1 MRFRFRYSLLQ
12 ALLFY
17 VIVPLI
23 AALALAGYVSLTT
36 LERQVEEK
44 MQDELQLVARALK
57 LPVTRA
63 LKRDREGSVYS
74 ALESAFQ
81 INRVYGASVYDAD
94 GNRVASVGAQ
104 RRSDSP
110 EKEGKQLAAMA
121 EQGDQQEEYSKV
133 GGEEAYSY
141 FLPLTDTGGRIIGL
155 LQLSRRKAD
164 FREHIRNLRQEST
177 IILGAGA
184 LIMAVLVLFGH
195 RRALGRHLDN
205 LGRSMRRVEQGDRDH
220 RLHVQGPR
228 EIVAVASAF
237 NNMLDSMDRAQKE
250 LEEQRQNKARLEEEL
265 RKAEKMAAIGRLAA
279 GVAHELGTPLSIVDG
294 HAQRACRQPSLP
306 VPVMQA
312 LEHIRGQV
320 RRMELIVRQLLDFSR
335 QNVSNKRRVDPDQVA
350 LSAIQAMSRQ
360 GDYPAENIQYAGSE
374 FECEVV
380 GDPLRLEQLLSN
392 LLKNALQAAPGGL
405 VRLEWHCEDRDCV
418 FTIQDNG
425 PGIEEQMRTRVC
437 DPFFTTKPPGEG
449 TGLGL
454 AVVHGIVEEHGGE
467 MNIRTSPWG
476 GAEFEVRIPL
486 HGPDAEKE
494 NDIPYDG

>member
-1 MRFRFRYSLLQ
+1 MCFRFRYSLLQ

-81 INRVYGASVYDAD
+81 INRVYGASVYDAE
-94 GNRVASVGAQ
+94 GNKVASVGAQ
-104 RRSDSP
+104 RSASP
-110 EKEGKQLAAMA
+110 EKEGKQMAAMA
-121 EQGDQQEEYSKV
+121 EQGDQQEEYSKI

-141 FLPLTDTGGRIIGL
+141 FLPLTDVGGRIIGL
-155 LQLSRRKAD
+155 LQLSRKKAD
-164 FREHIRNLRQEST
+164 FREHIRSLRWNST
-177 IILGAGA
+177 IILAVGA

-195 RRALGRHLDN
+195 RRALGRHLEN
-205 LGRSMRRVEQGDRDH
+205 LGRSMRRVERGDRGH

-228 EIVAVASAF
+228 EIVAVAAAF

-250 LEEQRQNKARLEEEL
+250 LEKQRHNQARLEEEL
-265 RKAEKMAAIGRLAA
+265 RDAEKMAAVGRLAA

-294 HAQRACRQPSLP
+294 HAQRAGRSADLP
-306 VPVMQA
+306 NQA
-312 LEHIRGQV
+312 QLAFEHIRGQV
-320 RRMELIVRQLLDFSR
+320 RRMEMIVRQLLDFSR
-335 QNVSNKRRVDPDQVA
+335 QNVSNKRRVDPGRMA
-350 LSAIQAMSRQ
+350 LSSIQAVTRQ
-360 GDYPAENIQYAGSE
+360 ENCRAENIQYVESE
-374 FECEVV
+374 CGCEVL
-380 GDPLRLEQLLSN
+380 GDPLRLEQMLGN
-392 LLKNALQAAPGGL
+392 LLQNAQQAAPDGL
-405 VRLEWHCEDRDCV
+405 VRLEWRCEDRDCV
-418 FTIQDNG
+418 FTVQDDG
-425 PGIEEQMRTRVC
+425 PGIEEQVRSRVC
-437 DPFFTTKPPGEG
+437 DPFFTTKPPGAG

-454 AVVHGIVEEHGGE
+454 AVVHGIVQEHGGE

-486 HGPDAEKE
+486 YDPAAKKE

>member
-12 ALLFY
+12 SLLFY

-23 AALALAGYVSLTT
+23 AALSLAGYVSLTT

-74 ALESAFQ
+74 ALKSAFQ
-81 INRVYGASVYDAD
+81 INRVYGASVYDAE
-94 GNRVASVGAQ
+94 GSMVASVGAQ
-104 RRSDSP
+104 KRSSGP
-110 EKEGKQLAAMA
+110 GKEGEQLAAMA
-121 EQGDQQEEYSKV
+121 EQGDQREEYSKI

-141 FLPLTDTGGRIIGL
+141 FLPLTDVGGRIIGL
-155 LQLSRRKAD
+155 LQLSRKKAD
-164 FREHIRNLRQEST
+164 FREHIRSLRWNST
-177 IILGAGA
+177 VILAVGA
-184 LIMAVLVLFGH
+184 LIMVVLVLFGH

-205 LGRSMRRVEQGDRDH
+205 LGRSMRRVEQGDLGH
-220 RLHVQGPR
+220 RLHVRGPR
-228 EIVAVASAF
+228 EIVDVAAAF

-250 LEEQRQNKARLEEEL
+250 LEKQRHNQARLEEEL
-265 RKAEKMAAIGRLAA
+265 REAEKMAAVGRLAA

-294 HAQRACRQPSLP
+294 HAQRAGRSTGLSG
-306 VPVMQA
+306 QA
-312 LEHIRGQV
+312 QLALGHIRGQV
-320 RRMELIVRQLLDFSR
+320 RRMEMIVRQLLDFSR
-335 QNVSNKRRVDPDQVA
+335 RNVSNKRRVHPGRVA
-350 LSAIQAMSRQ
+350 LSSIQAVTRQ
-360 GDYPAENIQYAGSE
+360 ENCRAENIQYVESE
-374 FECEVV
+374 CGCEVL
-380 GDPLRLEQLLSN
+380 GDPLRLEQMLGN
-392 LLKNALQAAPGGL
+392 LLQNAQQAAPDGQI
-405 VRLEWHCEDRDCV
+405 RLEWRCRDRDCV
-418 FTIQDNG
+418 FTVQDNG
-425 PGIEEQMRTRVC
+425 PGIEEQVRSRVC

-454 AVVHGIVEEHGGE
+454 AVVHGIVQEHGGE

-486 HGPDAEKE
+486 FDPAAEKE